1 MTRMLPAQGRPP
13 HENDA
18 GPPDGAGGGAGG
30 AAPKSRGIFA
40 DARTGPARW
49 VLAVAIFG
57 AIMGASLGLG
67 GVLADFGWWP
77 RAAVVVAGTLVLPAV
92 LRRYPALDPYAPL
105 GALLGWFVSLTFVF
119 FPTTSLLGFI
129 PTTGTFRAALEM
141 ASDASTLIMSSNTPV
156 PSEIPMFF
164 LFCAGLGFVAL
175 LIDTVAITVA
185 MPAASSLGLL
195 LVMLPPALTTS
206 TGIGT
211 LGFIGAGAGFL
222 LILGCCRWY
231 APDGKVRATGVRFST
246 GTLSRA
252 AALGAAVVLVMAI
265 IPAAIPGFT
274 EGSFPQG
281 SRLDKA
287 GAGAR
292 LDPMISLG
300 DDLRSQSNQVNLT
313 YLSNTEGPQ
322 YLRLS
327 TLENFT
333 GKSWQPSD
341 FPSTLQPDTSGLAPA
356 AGPAPAVARTQTLTM
371 VTIDALSSEWLPAPL
386 SATSVENLTGRW
398 RWNPSTQTIKGQ
410 FTSTENQSYLVRSEM
425 PVLSPATLAAASG
438 NPAAVDPVFTKL
450 PADVPALVKD
460 TALKVAGSEPNAF
473 AKALAIQDYLRSSAF
488 SYNLN
493 TPAAEGYDGSGMA
506 VLESFLTEKSGY
518 CVHFSAA
525 MAVMAREVGLAS
537 RIAVGYAPGTRTTQV
552 GELNGQPL
560 RGYQANGQDAHAWP
574 EIYFEGLGWVPFE
587 PTPSRGFIPDYA
599 QEESSAD
606 PTAGA
611 TDAPIDGATA
621 STAPTATASTAAAA
635 EGGAAA
641 ATVSGSWLRTTGVIA
656 LVLLVLAIPALARIY
671 VRRRRLARVRSGS
684 PSGAKHMDA
693 GRVPEVLAWSELLAA
708 AADHGCSIDPALTP
722 ALQAERIASLLGPS
736 AQPGLALVLHA
747 YEQLAFGPP
756 AASSTGRGDLADAV
770 EAVAA
775 RLHSRATPGGR
786 LRAALAPASLVTRH

>member
-1 MTRMLPAQGRPP
+1 MTRMLPTQGRPP
-13 HENDA
+13 HGNDA
-18 GPPDGAGGGAGG
+18 GPVGDPAGG
-30 AAPKSRGIFA
+30 AAKSRGVFA
-40 DARTGPARW
+40 DARTGPPRW

-57 AIMGASLGLG
+57 AVMGASLGLG
-67 GVLADFGWWP
+67 GVLEDFGWWP
-77 RAAVVVAGTLVLPAV
+77 RAAVVVAGTLLLPAV

-105 GALLGWFVSLTFVF
+105 GALAGWFMSLTFVF

-156 PSEIPMFF
+156 PSAVPMFF

-231 APDGKVRATGVRFST
+231 APEGKLRATGVRFST

-252 AALGAAVVLVMAI
+252 AALGAAVVLMMAI

-281 SRLDKA
+281 SRLDKSDT
-287 GAGAR
+287 GAR

-341 FPSTLQPDTSGLAPA
+341 FPSTLQPGTSELAPA
-356 AGPAPAVARTQTLTM
+356 AGPAPAVETAQTLTM
-371 VTIDALSSEWLPAPL
+371 VTIDALRSEWLPAPL
-386 SATSVENLTGRW
+386 SVTSVDDLLGRW
-398 RWNPSTQTIKGQ
+398 RWNPSTQTIKSQ
-410 FTSTENQSYLVRSEM
+410 FTFTANQSYLVRSEM

-438 NPAAVDPVFTKL
+438 NAAGVDPVFTEL
-450 PADVPALVKD
+450 PNDVPALVQN
-460 TALKVAGSEPNAF
+460 TAQEVAGAEPNAF
-473 AKALAIQDYLRSSAF
+473 AKAMAIQDYLRSSDF

-518 CVHFSAA
+518 CVHYSAA

-537 RIAVGYAPGTRTTQV
+537 RIAVGYAPGTRTTEV
-552 GELNGQPL
+552 GELDGQQL
-560 RGYQANGQDAHAWP
+560 RGYQASGQDAHAWP

-611 TDAPIDGATA
+611 TDAPTNGATA
-621 STAPTATASTAAAA
+621 SVAPTATASTAAAVD
-635 EGGAAA
+635 GTGAAGA
-641 ATVSGSWLRTTGVIA
+641 RPGPWLRATAVVA
-656 LVLLVLAIPALARIY
+656 LVMLLLAIPALARMY
-671 VRRRRLARVRSGS
+671 VRRRRLDRVRSGG
-684 PSGAKHMDA
+684 PSDAKHRDA
-693 GRVPEVLAWSELLAA
+693 GRVPEVLAWRELLAA
-708 AADHGCSIDPALTP
+708 AADHGCNIDPALTP
-722 ALQAERIASLLGPS
+722 ALQAERIALLLGP
-736 AQPGLALVLHA
+736 ATQPGLALVLHA
-747 YEQLAFGPP
+747 YEQVTFGPP
-756 AASSTGRGDLADAV
+756 TASSTGQDDLADAV
-770 EAVAA
+770 ESVAA

-786 LRAALAPASLVTRH
+786 LRATLAPASLLTRH